1 MIIKDFNN
9 MTICEL
15 VQLWEMLGFEFEIN
29 DGRIVGV

>member
-9 MTICEL
+9 MTIYEL
-15 VQLWEMLGFEFEIN
+15 MQLWEMLGFEFKIN

>member
-9 MTICEL
+9 MTIYEL
-15 VQLWEMLGFEFEIN
+15 MQLWGMLGFEFKIN